1 MKKILTRRRLW
12 RLIVAICCTAFSYIG
27 LAAAFVGLTLYKSF
41 NISAVQDPSFYLFP
55 LLWSAAWIA
64 YFLILFFW
72 IKNGYAPKPLMV
84 IGTILGTLSTISTV
98 FWGLIFAL
106 PAIVLMIYVLIQSVG
121 TPQAA

>member
-1 MKKILTRRRLW
+1 MKKILTKRRLW
-12 RLIVAICCTAFSYIG
+12 RLIVAICCTALSYAGWGTSFYG
-27 LAAAFVGLTLYKSF
+27 LYELF
-41 NISAVQDPSFYLFP
+41 DPSPIRSPSFDLII
-55 LLWSAAWIA
+55 LLWNAAWIA